1 MKYNYRTVLTILFIV
16 LSTVAIDTVWKVSL
30 ENSARTQ
37 AKYNLAQVKLCVNDL
52 LLTDSEGLYTKYG
65 TKTRMELRAALF
77 TCGKNMKISPQSDI
91 WAYDLNSKEYV
102 FDSNPKYGS
111 VDGRYWKT
119 SKLCKN
125 RGSWC
130 GRLVTI
136 MNSGYDSTWMGYSW
150 VFKKDKEWLEWK
162 VIPGE
167 YVGFDGGSKSGK
179 NKTQQVVVVQ
189 GAREGELLHRYRVF
203 RGFVYGLGFMMILLN
218 LALQAH
224 APQAN
229 RRSTDV

>member
-1 MKYNYRTVLTILFIV
+1 MKYNYRSVLVVLFIV
-16 LSTVAIDTVWKVSL
+16 LSTVAIDAVWKVSL
-30 ENSARTQ
+30 EDSARTQ

-52 LLTDSEGLYTKYG
+52 LLTDSDGLYTKYG

-77 TCGKNMKISPQSDI
+77 TCGKNMKISPQGDI

-111 VDGRYWKT
+111 VDGIYWKA
-119 SKLCKN
+119 SKLC
-125 RGSWC
+125 GSKGDWC
-130 GRLVTI
+130 SRLITI

-150 VFKKDKEWLEWK
+150 IFKRDKEWLEWK
-162 VIPGE
+162 VLPGE
-167 YVGFDGGSKSGK
+167 YIGFDGVSKSGN
-179 NKTQQVVVVQ
+179 NKAQQVVVVQ

-203 RGFVYGLGFMMILLN
+203 RGFVYGLGFLMILLN

-224 APQAN
+224 TPTMK
-229 RRSTDV
+229 RRATDV